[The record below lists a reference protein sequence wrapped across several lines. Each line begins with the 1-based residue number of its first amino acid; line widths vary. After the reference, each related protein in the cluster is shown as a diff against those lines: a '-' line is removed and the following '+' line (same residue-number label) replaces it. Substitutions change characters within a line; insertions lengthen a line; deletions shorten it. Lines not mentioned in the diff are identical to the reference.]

1 MEWRLR
7 GDAAEPLGAGAPRGP
22 VVATGLSPW
31 KEVSTELLVE
41 SQLPHEH
48 GNGRSPEG
56 EQESRL
62 LLAVPGGCRVSRMRR
77 TPLQGRNAC
86 VTRVTRKVTQGLS
99 AAGTAQLNAVAGPSA
114 QQDSG
119 AQRTNSST
127 DGEYRPTDY
136 SSDSGCQTVPSFV
149 FTIFPMPGNGKCSE

>member
-77 TPLQGRNAC
+77 TPLQE
-86 VTRVTRKVTQGLS
+86 
-99 AAGTAQLNAVAGPSA
+99 AVAGPSA